1 MTADETIARRRLR
14 ETGEEAVIRR
24 DPLMPG
30 AFELVIGGSPQSHV
44 DLGDPGALFH
54 DYVRRIGAVIDRLR
68 MPGEPITAVHL
79 GAGALTL
86 PRYVQATRPDSE
98 QHVVELAEEL
108 VPFVTGTLPLPAGT
122 RLTTHPGDAARVLN
136 GGELAGV
143 AHRADLVIADLYQGT
158 TTPAHLRTTGFYRA
172 ASALLAPDG
181 VLVVNV
187 ADDDGAPALRPH
199 LEALEPVLTHVVLS
213 GPSSV
218 VTEARAG
225 NVVILASA
233 SPALLDWLPQLRAAG
248 PHPGV
253 VDTVAAIRG

>member
-1 MTADETIARRRLR
+1 MTADETVARRRLR

-30 AFELVIGGSPQSHV
+30 AYELVIGGSPQSHV

-158 TTPAHLRTTGFYRA
+158 TTPAHLRTTSFYRA
-172 ASALLAPDG
+172 ASTLLAPEG

-187 ADDDGAPALRPH
+187 ADDDGAPALRAH
-199 LEALEPVLTHVVLS
+199 LEALEPVLTHLVLS